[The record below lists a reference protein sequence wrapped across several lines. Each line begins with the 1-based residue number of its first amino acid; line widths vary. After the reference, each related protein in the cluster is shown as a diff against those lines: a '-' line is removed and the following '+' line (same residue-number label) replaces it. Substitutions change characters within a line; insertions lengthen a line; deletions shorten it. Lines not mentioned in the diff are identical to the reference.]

1 MIANKLI
8 DFVLRSNCAMQSR
21 LELADAMSQIA
32 DIRRTL
38 ARTEVFRGY
47 RSVTVAWTSL
57 FAMGGAAAQILWIPK
72 PLVAPM
78 AYVAMW
84 VGLAAVGLV
93 VSGLEITLRARRSQ
107 STLTRQLSWL
117 AVEQFLPSVF
127 ARRSCTV
134 TWAVASFAS
143 EQLWL
148 LPGLWSLIF
157 GLGVFASARLL
168 PREITW
174 VAVWYL
180 AGGCAVL
187 VLAQGPAACSPWSMV
202 FTFGVGQAAMSAILY
217 WRLERDHGPQE
228 V

>member
-1 MIANKLI
+1 
-8 DFVLRSNCAMQSR
+8 MQSR

-57 FAMGGAAAQILWIPK
+57 FALSGAAAQIIWIPK
-72 PLVAPM
+72 PQEAPM
-78 AYVAMW
+78 AYLAIW
-84 VGLAAVGLV
+84 VGIAAVGLI
-93 VSGLEITLRARRSQ
+93 VSGIEITIRARRSH
-107 STLTRQLSWL
+107 STMTRQLSWL

-127 ARRSCTV
+127 VGGAV
-134 TWAVASFAS
+134 TWAVASYAI
-143 EQLWL
+143 EQLWM

-157 GLGVFASARLL
+157 SLGVFASARLL
-168 PREITW
+168 PREIRW
-174 VAVWYL
+174 IAVWYL
-180 AGGCAVL
+180 VGGFGLL
-187 VLAQGPAACSPWSMV
+187 VFGQGSSACSPWSMV
-202 FTFGVGQAAMSAILY
+202 LTFGVGQAAMSAILY

>member
-1 MIANKLI
+1 
-8 DFVLRSNCAMQSR
+8 MQSR

-57 FAMGGAAAQILWIPK
+57 FALLGAAAQMLWIPK
-72 PLVAPM
+72 PLEDSITYLGV
-78 AYVAMW
+78 W

-93 VSGLEITLRARRSQ
+93 VSGFEIAIRARRCQ
-107 STLTRQLSWL
+107 STLTRQISWL

-127 ARRSCTV
+127 VGGAV
-134 TWAVASFAS
+134 TWAVASFAR
-143 EQLWL
+143 EQLWM

-180 AGGCAVL
+180 LGGCAVL
-187 VLAQGPAACSPWSMV
+187 ILAQGPAACSPWAMV
-202 FTFGVGQAAMSAILY
+202 LTFGVGQAAMSAILY

>member
-1 MIANKLI
+1 
-8 DFVLRSNCAMQSR
+8 MQSR

-57 FAMGGAAAQILWIPK
+57 FALTGAAIQIMWIPK
-72 PLVAPM
+72 PHEAPI
-78 AYVAMW
+78 AYLAVW
-84 VGLAAVGLV
+84 VGIAAVGLI
-93 VSGLEITLRARRSQ
+93 VSGLEIALRARRSQ
-107 STLTRQLSWL
+107 STMTRQLSWL

-127 ARRSCTV
+127 VGGAV
-134 TWAVASFAS
+134 TWAVMAYAR
-143 EQLWL
+143 EQMWL

-157 GLGVFASARLL
+157 SLGVFASARLL
-168 PREITW
+168 PREIRW

-180 AGGCAVL
+180 VAGCAVL
-187 VLAQGPAACSPWSMV
+187 VLGQGPAACSPWLMV
-202 FTFGVGQAAMSAILY
+202 ATFGVGQAAMSGILY
-217 WRLERDHGPQE
+217 WRLERDHGSQE